1 MATVKRFEDLD
12 AWKTS
17 RQLANQ
23 IYDVTG
29 EDLFARDFGL
39 RDQIQRAAVSV
50 MSNIAE
56 GFNSRTQRIFIDL
69 LGRARGSAA
78 EVQSQ
83 LYLALDR
90 AYISE
95 SQFDDGYELADKVS
109 RQIYRLVRYL
119 ESNPNANRIREETV
133 AYKLTLDS

>member
-17 RQLANQ
+17 RQLANH
-23 IYDVTG
+23 IYDITS
-29 EDLFARDFGL
+29 EDPFARDFGL

-90 AYISE
+90 AYIVE
-95 SQFDDGYELADKVS
+95 SQFNDGYELADKVS

-119 ESNPNANRIREETV
+119 ESTSNASRVREEGV
-133 AYKLTLDS
+133 AYELTLAP

>member
-1 MATVKRFEDLD
+1 MATVKRFEELD

-23 IYDVTG
+23 IHDVTS

-90 AYISE
+90 AYISD
-95 SQFDDGYELADKVS
+95 SQFDAGYRLTDKVS

-119 ESNPNANRIREETV
+119 ESNPNASRVREEAV
-133 AYKLTLDS
+133 AYKLASDS

>member
-12 AWKTS
+12 VWQTA
-17 RQLANQ
+17 RQLANH
-23 IYDVTG
+23 IYDCTAA
-29 EDLFARDFGL
+29 EPFSRDFGL
-39 RDQIQRAAVSV
+39 RDQIQRAATSV

-83 LYLALDR
+83 LYLAEDR
-90 AYISE
+90 GYITKAQLKE
-95 SQFDDGYELADKVS
+95 GYDLADQAS
-109 RQIYRLVRYL
+109 RQIYAFIRYL
-119 ESNPNANRIREETV
+119 ESNPNSSRVEENSV
-133 AYKLTLDS
+133 VYDIDV

>member
-1 MATVKRFEDLD
+1 MATVRRFEELD
-12 AWKTS
+12 VWQTA
-17 RQLANQ
+17 RQLANH
-23 IYDVTG
+23 IYDCTSTG
-29 EDLFARDFGL
+29 PFAKDFGL

-83 LYLALDR
+83 LYFAQDR
-90 AYISE
+90 GYISDE
-95 SQFDDGYELADKVS
+95 QMRAGYKLADKAS
-109 RQIYRLVRYL
+109 RQIYAFIRYL
-119 ESNPNANRIREETV
+119 ESNPNANRVEEHAI
-133 AYKLTLDS
+133 AYEIDI

>member
-1 MATVKRFEDLD
+1 MATVKRFEELD
-12 AWKTS
+12 VWQTA
-17 RQLANQ
+17 RQLANH
-23 IYDVTG
+23 IYDCTSTG
-29 EDLFARDFGL
+29 PFAKDFGL

-83 LYLALDR
+83 LYLAQDR
-90 AYISE
+90 GYISDE
-95 SQFDDGYELADKVS
+95 QMQNGYRLADKAS
-109 RQIYRLVRYL
+109 RQIYAFIRYL
-119 ESNPNANRIREETV
+119 ESNPNANRVEEQAI
-133 AYKLTLDS
+133 AYEIDI

>member
-1 MATVKRFEDLD
+1 MATVRRFEDLD
-12 AWKTS
+12 VWQAARK
-17 RQLANQ
+17 LANHV
-23 IYDVTG
+23 YDCTA
-29 EDLFARDFGL
+29 DAPFSQDFGL

-83 LYLALDR
+83 LYLAQDR
-90 AYISE
+90 EYISAHRMKE
-95 SQFDDGYELADKVS
+95 GYALADQAS
-109 RQIYRLVRYL
+109 RQLYAFIRYL
-119 ESNPNANRIREETV
+119 ESNPNANRVEEGTI
-133 AYKLTLDS
+133 AYRINA

>member
-1 MATVKRFEDLD
+1 MATVKRFEDLN

-23 IYDVTG
+23 VYDVTH

-95 SQFDDGYELADKVS
+95 SQFEDGYELADKVS

-119 ESNPNANRIREETV
+119 ESNPNANRVHEETV
-133 AYKLTLDS
+133 AYKLALDS

>member
-1 MATVKRFEDLD
+1 MATVRRFEELD
-12 AWKTS
+12 VWQTA
-17 RQLANQ
+17 RQLANH
-23 IYDVTG
+23 IYDCTSAG
-29 EDLFARDFGL
+29 PFSRDFGL

-83 LYLALDR
+83 LYLAQDR
-90 AYISE
+90 GYISDE
-95 SQFDDGYELADKVS
+95 QMRAGYKLADKAS
-109 RQIYRLVRYL
+109 RQIYAFIRYL
-119 ESNPNANRIREETV
+119 ESNPNANRVEEHAI
-133 AYKLTLDS
+133 AYEIDI